1 GDKQKAECISAEDVL
16 KFATVNG
23 AKAIGM
29 EGKLG
34 IIKEGALAD
43 IILLNLDEPEF
54 YPMNNIIS
62 ALAYSATGREVE
74 TVIIDGNIV
83 MENNK
88 ILTMDPQEV
97 YGECEKISERLG
109 MRE

>member
-1 GDKQKAECISAEDVL
+1 
-16 KFATVNG
+16 
-23 AKAIGM
+23 
-29 EGKLG
+29 
-34 IIKEGALAD
+34 
-43 IILLNLDEPEF
+43 
-54 YPMNNIIS
+54 MNNIIS

-88 ILTMDPQEV
+88 IITMDPQEV